1 VTTTE
6 PVPGAV
12 HDGVGDLTL
21 PVAPGRIRRW
31 WAGHPRAADV
41 LLILFW
47 GGPEVAA
54 AVVGLWRA
62 DTSIASTVV
71 VLVLV
76 GVAVAGIPFRRT
88 RPQITVVAGLA
99 SVVAMAWTEA
109 GYSPMLFA
117 AFAACVWWSRAAG
130 WWSIAAASVLGAGAT
145 AVRVF
150 LVAPGSGGLGEVFAP
165 ALPAFLVI
173 AVLIG
178 TTTGDRRRYTE
189 ALIDRARQLARERD
203 QQARLAAAAERAR
216 IAREMHDI
224 VSHSVTVMVR
234 LAEGAA
240 AGRSDDD
247 PSTTAMRG
255 VADVGR
261 SAMTDMRRMLG
272 VLSEQGA
279 RSGRADPDAEGSLA
293 PQPAVRDLPQLVDG
307 FRALG
312 TPVTLEVA
320 GGPPDDDALQLA
332 VYRIVQES
340 LTNVARYAPRARAVT
355 TTVEASS
362 GEVVVTVTDDARRAA
377 PAPQIGAGRGLVGI
391 RERVHALGGTVDA
404 GPRPAGGWEVRAT
417 IPVRKEA

>member
-1 VTTTE
+1 MTE

-12 HDGVGDLTL
+12 HDGAGDLTL

-47 GGPEVAA
+47 GGPEVAFA
-54 AVVGLWRA
+54 IGGVWRA
-62 DTSIASTVV
+62 DSSVTNTVV

-76 GVAVAGIPFRRT
+76 GIAVAGIPFRRT
-88 RPQITVVAGLA
+88 RPQVTVVAGLV

-130 WWSIAAASVLGAGAT
+130 WWSIAVASVLGAAAT
-145 AVRVF
+145 AVRVWV
-150 LVAPGSGGLGEVFAP
+150 VAPGSGGLGEVFAP

-240 AGRSDDD
+240 AGLPDDD
-247 PSTTAMRG
+247 PSATAMRG

-272 VLSEQGA
+272 VLSEPGA
-279 RSGRADPDAEGSLA
+279 GSGGADAADSLA

-332 VYRIVQES
+332 VYRIVQEA
-340 LTNVARYAPRARAVT
+340 LTNVVRYAPRARAVT
-355 TTVEASS
+355 ATVTTSS
-362 GEVVVTVTDDARRAA
+362 DEVVVTVTDDARRTA
-377 PAPQIGAGRGLVGI
+377 PAPQIGTGRGLVGI
-391 RERVHALGGTVDA
+391 RERVHALGGSVHA
-404 GPRPAGGWEVRAT
+404 GPRPADGWEVRAT